1 MGFLLSLAF
10 FCTFLYTQFSPQHL
24 SSKAPISFSQPH
36 HCFLR
41 DVFLD
46 TVAGPHHFLLCFYE
60 FFMLSILTKFGFL
73 LFISIRNIFFKKISS
88 ICLFFSGYK
97 ELGFI
102 FKTFCLCFLSPLLLN
117 IHTFFCALSNP
128 IALFL
133 FLIINTALLP
143 SFFPTL
149 EFSYLNL

>member
-60 FFMLSILTKFGFL
+60 FLMLSILTKFVFL

-88 ICLFFSGYK
+88 ICLLLIFFWLQRIRFHFQDILFMFS
-97 ELGFI
+97 
-102 FKTFCLCFLSPLLLN
+102 LSP
-117 IHTFFCALSNP
+117 SSKY
-128 IALFL
+128 
-133 FLIINTALLP
+133 P
-143 SFFPTL
+143 SFFL
-149 EFSYLNL
+149 CSL